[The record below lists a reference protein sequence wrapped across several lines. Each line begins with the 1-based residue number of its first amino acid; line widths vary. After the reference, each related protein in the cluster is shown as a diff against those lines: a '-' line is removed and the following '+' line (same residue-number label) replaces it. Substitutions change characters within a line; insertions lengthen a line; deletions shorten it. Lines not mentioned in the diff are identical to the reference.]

1 MVPLVEQRL
10 DAIRDLCRKHGVRT
24 LVLFGSA
31 SRGDDFDTEKSDV
44 DFVVDFVDYDSPT
57 LADQYFGLH
66 EQLEALLGRK
76 VDLATHRT
84 IRKRF
89 ERYIDPRPQTL
100 YAA

>member
-31 SRGDDFDTEKSDV
+31 SRGDDFDPENSDV
-44 DFVVDFVDYDSPT
+44 DFYVEFEPMPRGGKYLDLLV
-57 LADQYFGLH
+57 
-66 EQLEALLGRK
+66 ELERELGRP
-76 VDLATHRT
+76 VDLVCNPQFPVTMSRIPSA
-84 IRKRF
+84 
-89 ERYIDPRPQTL
+89 RPEVL